1 MVFVTSCSALRNLAG
16 LQHHQMASSYKNLT
30 QLTTNLHPRA
40 IINPSAIFQTSS
52 NFNFSLL
59 SNFPISFEIC
69 SILPRARKKK
79 KKNSNTFQKWIEF
92 FLRAR
97 AIVENRRKTFEIKRY
112 AKSSTEEASGWSIH
126 RLSEAKCQKLRENE
140 KAATEAS
147 LIQIN
152 RPRFARGRFLRL
164 DWEGSKR
171 R

>member
-59 SNFPISFEIC
+59 PNFPISFEIC

-92 FLRAR
+92 FLGAR
-97 AIVENRRKTFEIKRY
+97 AIVAKKNLRDKTICQILDRR
-112 AKSSTEEASGWSIH
+112 SIGVVH
-126 RLSEAKCQKLRENE
+126 TSAFRS
-140 KAATEAS
+140 
-147 LIQIN
+147 
-152 RPRFARGRFLRL
+152 
-164 DWEGSKR
+164 
-171 R
+171 